1 MEIMIH
7 NCIVIEK
14 EFNKSH
20 KEILQM
26 PASRFRLYEEA
37 LKRMNEQSK
46 PNNQEHTLKW

>member
-1 MEIMIH
+1 MIH

-20 KEILQM
+20 REILKM

-37 LKRMNEQSK
+37 LKRMNEQSQQNSK
-46 PNNQEHTLKW
+46 EHTLNGR